1 MVSPKTFGGSWNLS
15 RWAMPDPL
23 GLIALWMG
31 IILFGAIGIVIV
43 ALPVLLWNLRK

>member
-1 MVSPKTFGGSWNLS
+1 M
-15 RWAMPDPL
+15 REPL

-43 ALPVLLWNLRK
+43 TLPVLLWNLRK